1 MNKNRLE
8 AFTDGVMAILITIL
22 VLDLKA
28 PHGVHW
34 SDLRQLTEPFM
45 AYLVSFIAIATYWN
59 NHHHLLQATQ
69 RITGKVLWANAHLLF
84 WLSLMPLVTSWVG
97 QHIDARLPELCYVIV
112 MGMCG
117 LSYAIFNRVLIQ
129 TNGRHSKIAQATQ
142 HDWKV
147 PVSLII
153 YLGSALLT
161 ASWPLIGLVG
171 SLMGL
176 LVWLIPNQLIEQ
188 LYTK

>member
-1 MNKNRLE
+1 MLRDCYGDVRLE
-8 AFTDGVMAILITIL
+8 
-22 VLDLKA
+22 
-28 PHGVHW
+28 
-34 SDLRQLTEPFM
+34 
-45 AYLVSFIAIATYWN
+45 
-59 NHHHLLQATQ
+59 
-69 RITGKVLWANAHLLF
+69 
-84 WLSLMPLVTSWVG
+84 
-97 QHIDARLPELCYVIV
+97 LC
-112 MGMCG
+112 
-117 LSYAIFNRVLIQ
+117 IFNRVLIQ